1 MSSLHY
7 FVVSSYCD
15 YYNHLVRYS
24 AKSCK
29 AAIWSIGGETSK
41 LKKYDLES
49 YWMSWVKMSIM
60 LQVKILFISEIFIL
74 FTSSLNDKIG
84 YVF

>member
-41 LKKYDLES
+41 LKNKYNSES
-49 YWMSWVKMSIM
+49 NWMSGVKI
-60 LQVKILFISEIFIL
+60 QVKISFISEIFIL
-74 FTSSLNDKIG
+74 LTSSLND
-84 YVF
+84 